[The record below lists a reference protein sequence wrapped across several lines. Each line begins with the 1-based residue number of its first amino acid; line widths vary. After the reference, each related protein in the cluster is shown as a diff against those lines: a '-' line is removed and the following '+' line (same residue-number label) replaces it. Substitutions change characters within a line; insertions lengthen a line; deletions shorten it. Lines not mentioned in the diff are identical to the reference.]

1 MSDKHSLLANADG
14 SDDDDNTNNNN
25 NNNNK
30 NINNNDGSEGSS
42 GDLPPAPIARPQHQ
56 GVGNGTAR
64 AVGANR
70 ADDERF
76 TLSELMA
83 RDGGNVRDAD
93 ARAMASMRQE
103 REKAQH
109 DEETLEEHA
118 DMVLTIMKPVSL
130 TM

>member
-1 MSDKHSLLANADG
+1 MSDKRSLLANADG
-14 SDDDDNTNNNN
+14 SDDEVNNNN
-25 NNNNK
+25 S
-30 NINNNDGSEGSS
+30 NNNDGSEGSS
-42 GDLPPAPIARPQHQ
+42 GDVPVAIARPQQ
-56 GVGNGTAR
+56 QAAIGSTTRGSAE
-64 AVGANR
+64 
-70 ADDERF
+70 DERF

-109 DEETLEEHA
+109 EEETLDEHA
-118 DMVLTIMKPVSL
+118 DMVLTIMKPVSI